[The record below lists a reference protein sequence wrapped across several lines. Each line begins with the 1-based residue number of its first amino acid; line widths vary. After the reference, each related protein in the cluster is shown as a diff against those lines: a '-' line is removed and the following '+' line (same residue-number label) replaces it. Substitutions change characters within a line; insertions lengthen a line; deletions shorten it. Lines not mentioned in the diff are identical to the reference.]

1 MFFVYFA
8 LWVVLNGKWTT
19 EIAAFGVAFAAIAY
33 FFSCRF
39 MGFSLKT
46 DLRIVR
52 RAGKAIGYGWM
63 LLGEIL
69 KANLTVIRMV
79 LDLDFEPKPQLVKF
93 SSGLEKERHRV
104 VLANS
109 ITLTPGTIT
118 VSLDENHYVVHCLDK
133 SMVDGLDNG
142 VMASMLVNMERKH
155 LAVDAKRREKREAA
169 TMAKAEKAQGV
180 APAEAVQET
189 AAEIVMDAV
198 QENEEKKEG
207 NEHEH

>member
-8 LWVVLNGKWTT
+8 LWVILNGKWTT
-19 EIAAFGVAFAAIAY
+19 EIAAFGVAFAALAY

-46 DLRIVR
+46 DVR
-52 RAGKAIGYGWM
+52 LFARFAQAMRYGFM
-63 LLGEIL
+63 LLGEIV

-93 SSGLEKERHRV
+93 NSGLEKERHRV

-118 VSLDENHYVVHCLDK
+118 CLLEDDKFLVHALDESLVE
-133 SMVDGLDNG
+133 GLDDG
-142 VMASMLVNMERKH
+142 VMITRLKEMEAGK
-155 LAVDAKRREKREAA
+155 
-169 TMAKAEKAQGV
+169 
-180 APAEAVQET
+180 
-189 AAEIVMDAV
+189 
-198 QENEEKKEG
+198 
-207 NEHEH
+207 

>member
-19 EIAAFGVAFAAIAY
+19 EIAVFGLVFAAIAY

-46 DLRIVR
+46 DVR
-52 RAGKAIGYGWM
+52 LFARVLKAVSYGWM

-69 KANLTVIRMV
+69 SANLTVMRMV
-79 LDLDFEPKPQLVKF
+79 LNLDFEPKPQLVKF
-93 SSGLEKERHRV
+93 HSGLEKERHRV

-118 VSLDENHYVVHCLDK
+118 CLLEGDEFLVHALDESL
-133 SMVDGLDNG
+133 VDGLDDG
-142 VMASMLVNMERKH
+142 VMITRLKE
-155 LAVDAKRREKREAA
+155 LE
-169 TMAKAEKAQGV
+169 AEK
-180 APAEAVQET
+180 
-189 AAEIVMDAV
+189 
-198 QENEEKKEG
+198 
-207 NEHEH
+207 

>member
-8 LWVVLNGKWTT
+8 LWVILNGKWTT

-46 DLRIVR
+46 DIRLL
-52 RAGKAIGYGWM
+52 GKAWQAVRYGWM
-63 LLGEIL
+63 LLGEIV
-69 KANLTVIRMV
+69 KANLTVMRMV

-118 VSLDENHYVVHCLDK
+118 CLLEEDEFLVHALDDSLVE
-133 SMVDGLDNG
+133 GLDDG
-142 VMASMLVNMERKH
+142 VMITRLKEME
-155 LAVDAKRREKREAA
+155 AKK
-169 TMAKAEKAQGV
+169 
-180 APAEAVQET
+180 
-189 AAEIVMDAV
+189 
-198 QENEEKKEG
+198 
-207 NEHEH
+207 

>member
-19 EIAAFGVAFAAIAY
+19 EIAAFGVVFAAIAY

-46 DLRIVR
+46 DVR
-52 RAGKAIGYGWM
+52 LFARAGQAVRYGYM
-63 LLGEIL
+63 LLGEIV
-69 KANLTVIRMV
+69 KANLTVMRMV

-93 SSGLEKERHRV
+93 NSGLEKERHRV

-118 VSLDENHYVVHCLDK
+118 CLLEDDEFLVHALDESLVE
-133 SMVDGLDNG
+133 GLDDG
-142 VMASMLVNMERKH
+142 VMITRLKEMEAGK
-155 LAVDAKRREKREAA
+155 
-169 TMAKAEKAQGV
+169 
-180 APAEAVQET
+180 
-189 AAEIVMDAV
+189 
-198 QENEEKKEG
+198 
-207 NEHEH
+207 

>member
-19 EIAAFGVAFAAIAY
+19 EIALFGVAFAAIAY

-46 DLRIVR
+46 DARLVR
-52 RAGKAIGYGWM
+52 KAWQAVRYGWL
-63 LLGEIL
+63 LLGEIVQ
-69 KANLTVIRMV
+69 ANLTVMRMV
-79 LDLDFEPKPQLVKF
+79 LDLEFEPKPQLVKF

-118 VSLDENHYVVHCLDK
+118 CLLEGDEFLVHALDESLVE
-133 SMVDGLDNG
+133 GLDDG
-142 VMASMLVNMERKH
+142 AMITRLKE
-155 LAVDAKRREKREAA
+155 LEAG
-169 TMAKAEKAQGV
+169 K
-180 APAEAVQET
+180 
-189 AAEIVMDAV
+189 
-198 QENEEKKEG
+198 
-207 NEHEH
+207 

>member
-19 EIAAFGVAFAAIAY
+19 EIALFGVAFAAIAY

-46 DLRIVR
+46 DARLVR
-52 RAGKAIGYGWM
+52 KAWQAVRYGWL
-63 LLGEIL
+63 LLGEIVQ
-69 KANLTVIRMV
+69 ANLTVIRMV
-79 LDLDFEPKPQLVKF
+79 LDLEFEPKPQLVKF

-118 VSLDENHYVVHCLDK
+118 CLLEGDEFLVHALDESLVEGLE
-133 SMVDGLDNG
+133 DGAMITRLKE
-142 VMASMLVNMERKH
+142 L
-155 LAVDAKRREKREAA
+155 EAG
-169 TMAKAEKAQGV
+169 K
-180 APAEAVQET
+180 
-189 AAEIVMDAV
+189 
-198 QENEEKKEG
+198 
-207 NEHEH
+207 

>member
-19 EIAAFGVAFAAIAY
+19 EIALFGAAFAAIAY

-46 DLRIVR
+46 DVR
-52 RAGKAIGYGWM
+52 LFARVVDAVRYGWL
-63 LLGEIL
+63 LLGEIV
-69 KANLTVIRMV
+69 KANLTVMRMV

-93 SSGLEKERHRV
+93 TSGLQKERHRV

-118 VSLDENHYVVHCLDK
+118 CLLEGDEFLVHALDESLVE
-133 SMVDGLDNG
+133 GLDDG
-142 VMASMLVNMERKH
+142 VMITQLKE
-155 LAVDAKRREKREAA
+155 LEAG
-169 TMAKAEKAQGV
+169 K
-180 APAEAVQET
+180 
-189 AAEIVMDAV
+189 
-198 QENEEKKEG
+198 
-207 NEHEH
+207 